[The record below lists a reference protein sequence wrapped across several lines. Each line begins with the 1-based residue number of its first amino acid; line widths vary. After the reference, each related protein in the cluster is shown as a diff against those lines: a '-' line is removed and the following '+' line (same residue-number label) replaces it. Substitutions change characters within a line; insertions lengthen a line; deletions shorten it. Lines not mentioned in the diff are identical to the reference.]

1 MRRIRL
7 PACLAA
13 LAMTLFAGPGTL
25 AQPAALPTEINLEEL
40 RARAEKN
47 DPQAQVTL
55 GSLYQLGQAGLKTDY
70 KEAMKWFQRAA
81 QQGDAGAMYRVGY
94 MYFSGQGVSL
104 NFNEAVRW
112 FKQSALEGFAVAQF
126 TLGTMYREGQGV
138 PQNYTES
145 LRWFS
150 HAAEQGHAAAQHQ
163 VGVLIWHGKGAPQDY
178 IEGCKWWYIAANNGS
193 ENAREAIQTIALP
206 LMTREQMVEASQ
218 LAQAFKPQPPR
229 RLSDKSGPP
238 AYYQQLVTRA
248 NAGDPAAQYQLSLL
262 LQTGAP
268 TRDDLMEARKWVV
281 QAAQGGHAEAQHQL
295 GSMYYLGQGGLLKDY
310 VAAYKWLSL
319 SVNQGR
325 TNAVEG
331 RDLVA
336 AAMTPQQLA
345 EAKRQVAAFKPAG
358 KVVSQPAPPAAK
370 AGQPPSPADS
380 KPPAPAA
387 VSIPPS
393 SPAPEQPSRPAT
405 EKAAPVPA
413 KAAPPTLPTAPSASP
428 EQLRRDAEQGKPDA
442 QLALGLLLLHGKGV
456 PANRAE
462 AVQWL
467 EKAANQ
473 NYPPAQYWLATT
485 FDAARQ
491 SDRVKWLRRA
501 ADNGFGLAQFTVGQ
515 MYFSGQ
521 GVVQDV
527 IEAYKWLHLAS
538 RQGNPAAA
546 AFLETVASVMS
557 AEQIE
562 EARRR
567 AEEIAARSPAA
578 PAK

>member
-1 MRRIRL
+1 MRRLRL

-13 LAMTLFAGPGTL
+13 LAMTLFASDWAC
-25 AQPAALPTEINLEEL
+25 AQPAALPAEINIEEL

-55 GSLYQLGQAGLKTDY
+55 GSLYQLGQSGLKADY

-104 NFNEAVRW
+104 NLNESVRW
-112 FKQSALEGFAVAQF
+112 FKQSAQEGFAVAQF

-138 PQNYTES
+138 PQNYSES
-145 LRWFS
+145 LRWFY

-178 IEGCKWWYIAANNGS
+178 IEGCKWWYIAAANGS

-206 LMTREQMVEASQ
+206 IMTREQMAEASQ
-218 LAQAFKPQPPR
+218 LAQAFKPQPAR
-229 RLSDKSGPP
+229 RLTDKSGPP
-238 AYYQQLVTRA
+238 AYYQELVTKA

-268 TRDDLMEARKWVV
+268 TREDLMEARKWVV

-319 SVNQGR
+319 SVNHGR

-331 RDLVA
+331 RDRVA
-336 AAMTPQQLA
+336 TAMTPQQLA
-345 EAKRQVAAFKPAG
+345 EARLQIAAFKPAG
-358 KVVSQPAPPAAK
+358 KAASPPAAQAKAPPAAPPANATQPVQPLASSPVNPPVPQPAPLPVAEK
-370 AGQPPSPADS
+370 A
-380 KPPAPAA
+380 PPAP
-387 VSIPPS
+387 P
-393 SPAPEQPSRPAT
+393 
-405 EKAAPVPA
+405 KAAPQPSSA
-413 KAAPPTLPTAPSASP
+413 TSSASP
-428 EQLRRDAEQGKPDA
+428 EQLRRDAEQGRPEA

-456 PANRAE
+456 PVNRAE

-467 EKAANQ
+467 EKAANR
-473 NYPPAQYWLATT
+473 NYAPAQYWLATT

-491 SDRVKWLRRA
+491 TDRVKWLRRA
-501 ADNGFGLAQFTVGQ
+501 ADNGFGLAQFTIGQ

-538 RQGNPAAA
+538 RQGNPAAD
-546 AFLETVASVMS
+546 AFLETVTPVMS

-562 EARRR
+562 EAKRR
-567 AEEIAARSPAA
+567 AEEVAARLPAA
-578 PAK
+578 PEK